1 MKTKAT
7 AVLGVLAVA
16 AAVATA
22 FVPAAG
28 ASASAGPQTGGS
40 IHVDG
45 RWTVTVRDRSGK
57 VVSTR
62 RFENALVG
70 PGQERLIS
78 LLIGVSVAP
87 ANGAGWGIVW
97 QHTVPQG
104 RTTEAVPTIKVH
116 HIVPTGWSAA
126 QPYVANITLDGSVSA
141 TTATQLVAVGTRLN
155 TCGGASHT
163 TATCTPPATPSNF
176 ANFTV
181 QLYFS

>member
-7 AVLGVLAVA
+7 AVLGMLAMA

-28 ASASAGPQTGGS
+28 ASAAAGPQTGAS

-45 RWTVTVRDRSGK
+45 RWTVTVRDRSGE

-104 RTTEAVPTIKVH
+104 QTTEAVPTIKVH
-116 HIVPTGWSAA
+116 HIVPTGWAAA
-126 QPYVANITLDGSVSA
+126 QPYLANITLDGSVSA
-141 TTATQLVAVGTRLN
+141 TTATQLVAVGTRLS
-155 TCGGASHT
+155 TCGGAGHT